1 MANNLLSGGFED
13 VLEKDR
19 IGFYEDDEIKGVETP
34 KFGEWQGY
42 LSFNK
47 KVEAPVES
55 FQAPKVESK
64 PQVFDQVVG
73 ETIESVASVVENTS
87 KVAVVTTKSFVEAF
101 ADIFE
106 LITGKKMPLI
116 DKMVHK
122 KVDSK
127 PEQKPQ
133 NEKEAADQKLKQEA
147 AFVNEKQRQIQQ
159 EIASVDQKRLMSLSQ
174 EALRVAGT
182 DLVGVASTVDAKSV
196 SRSIISLAAKKITW
210 AQIAQKKA
218 VIASGI
224 KASQQVV
231 NLHGITEGSTGGA
244 SANLSSTGGGAG

>member
-19 IGFYEDDEIKGVETP
+19 IGFYEDDETEGQKSS
-34 KFGEWQGY
+34 FGEWQGY

-47 KVEAPVES
+47 KVETPVES
-55 FQAPKVESK
+55 FQSPKVESK

-73 ETIESVASVVENTS
+73 ETIGAAATAVETTS
-87 KVAVVTTKSFVEAF
+87 KMTVVATKSFIEAF

-116 DKMVHK
+116 DKMIHK
-122 KVDSK
+122 KVDKK

-133 NEKEAADQKLKQEA
+133 NEKEAQALKLKTEA
-147 AFVNEKQRQIQQ
+147 AFINEKQRQIQQ
-159 EIASVDQKRLMSLSQ
+159 EIASVDQKRLMELSQ

-182 DLVGVASTVDAKSV
+182 DLAGIANTVDARSV
-196 SRSIISLAAKKITW
+196 SKSTIALASKKITW
-210 AQIAQKKA
+210 AQIAKKKA
-218 VIASGI
+218 VMSAGI
-224 KASQQVV
+224 KGSQQAV
-231 NLHGITEGSTGGA
+231 NLHGIAEGSTGGA
-244 SANLSSTGGGAG
+244 AANLSSTGGGAG

>member
-1 MANNLLSGGFED
+1 MASNFLSDGFEA
-13 VLEKDR
+13 VAEKDR
-19 IGFYEDDEIKGVETP
+19 IGFYEDDEPKGQEIP

-47 KVEAPVES
+47 KGAPESPVEIV
-55 FQAPKVESK
+55 VER
-64 PQVFDQVVG
+64 PQVLDQVIG
-73 ETIESVASVVENTS
+73 ETIGAAATAVETTS
-87 KVAVVTTKSFVEAF
+87 KMTVVATKSFIEAF

-122 KVDSK
+122 SVDLK
-127 PEQKPQ
+127 PKSEPKSQS
-133 NEKEAADQKLKQEA
+133 EQEA

-159 EIASVDQKRLMSLSQ
+159 EIAMVDQKRLMELNQ

-182 DLVGVASTVDAKSV
+182 DLAGIASAVDARSI
-196 SRSIISLAAKKITW
+196 SRSTIAFASKKITW
-210 AQIAQKKA
+210 AQVAQKKA
-218 VIASGI
+218 IMSAGI
-224 KASQQVV
+224 KGSQQVV
-231 NLHGITEGSTGGA
+231 NLHGIAEGSTGGA